1 MKFLPS
7 HVSSQE
13 GLNGNGGRALLLVA
27 SPGRPHTH
35 ILLDDHSRSG
45 SFQKCNIAD
54 DRKKKKSK
62 SAIRE
67 EAFAHGRLFE
77 ASAHQRAR

>member
-13 GLNGNGGRALLLVA
+13 GLNGNDGGALLLVA
-27 SPGRPHTH
+27 SPGCPHTH
-35 ILLDDHSRSG
+35 VLLDDHSRSG

-54 DRKKKKSK
+54 DRKKKNLNL
-62 SAIRE
+62 RE
-67 EAFAHGRLFE
+67 EAFAHGQLFE
-77 ASAHQRAR
+77 ASAHQRPW